1 MPLSSERS
9 SMHSLWPQS
18 CVPCPAAFHPIV
30 HRDLGQVDALK
41 DIMLVDSLD
50 DSMLIRPGD
59 KEVTRILN
67 LLSKHMSQGVGVNS
81 ADIQQNAV
89 SIKCIVKVAG
99 SPSCWDVPLQDKEE
113 VTAPCNSC

>member
-9 SMHSLWPQS
+9 STHSLWPQS

-89 SIKCIVKVAG
+89 SIKCIVKCQGLRHAG
-99 SPSCWDVPLQDKEE
+99 TFPSKIKRK
-113 VTAPCNSC
+113 